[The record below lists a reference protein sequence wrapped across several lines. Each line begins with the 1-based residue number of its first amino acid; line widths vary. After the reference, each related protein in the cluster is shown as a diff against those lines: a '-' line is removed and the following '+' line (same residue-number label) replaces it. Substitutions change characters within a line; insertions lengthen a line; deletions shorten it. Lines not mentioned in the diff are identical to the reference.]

1 VLNGKNRRS
10 GDGLNRSVVQARP
23 VFLDDALR
31 RGSSFAEVAGFLCR
45 HEGEVREKAKEL
57 GWCEGLKSLEGQP

>member
-57 GWCEGLKSLEGQP
+57 GIPGVLPG